1 MSRQIVLG
9 SGSPR
14 RRELLSDLIGSDQF
28 IVDPPAE
35 FVEPECDAPSCFE
48 DVTEFVEALAR
59 KKGSAVW
66 EQRGDM
72 FPILSA
78 DTIVVAGPTECPV
91 VLGKPPETTGW
102 QRVVRDWWKT
112 LLSGRPHQVLT
123 GVAISYSA
131 GNGGMIVKSLVAQST
146 VTFREIDQEMADWYL
161 NTEEPIGKAGG
172 YAIQGLGSVLV
183 ESVQG
188 SLSNVIGLPLWETR
202 ALLIEAIPRIQ
213 INIEGQH

>member
-1 MSRQIVLG
+1 MSGQIVLG

-14 RRELLSDLIGSDQF
+14 RRELLSDLIGFDQF
-28 IVDPPAE
+28 IVDPPVE

-48 DVTEFVEALAR
+48 DVSEFVEALAR

-72 FPILSA
+72 FPVLSA
-78 DTIVVAGPTECPV
+78 DTIVVAGSTECPV
-91 VLGKPPETTGW
+91 VLGKPPEIIDW
-102 QRVVRDWWKT
+102 QHVVRDWWKT

-123 GVAISYSA
+123 GVAISYAADS
-131 GNGGMIVKSLVAQST
+131 GGVIVQSFVAQST
-146 VTFREIDQEMADWYL
+146 VTFREIDREMADWYL
-161 NTEEPIGKAGG
+161 STEEPIGKAGG

-202 ALLIEAIPRIQ
+202 ALLIEAIPEIR
-213 INIEGQH
+213 INIDDKH